1 MNQSF
6 KKIGITQRVVLD
18 SKTGERRDILDQA
31 WYEVA
36 RRLGVMLIPIPNALE
51 QQELQHFL
59 ESVPMDAFI
68 FSGGNN
74 IDQDQ
79 QGSDPHEALIVH
91 DYAWD
96 RDCTEALI
104 FEYVQHQNKPLFG
117 VCRGLQFINHQ
128 MGGRLSPVDRT
139 THVAREHEIEVLDDQ
154 WQRYF
159 GITANV
165 NSYHDW
171 GIRKEDLGKGLQ
183 PTCSFQ
189 DTVEAYVSTD
199 KQIAAVMWHPE
210 RNEKVREEDLAL
222 MKDFLNLD

>member
-1 MNQSF
+1 M
-6 KKIGITQRVVLD
+6 KKVGITQRVVLD
-18 SKTGERRDILDQA
+18 QKTGERRDILDQA

-36 RRLGVMLIPIPNALE
+36 RKLNVMLIPIPNALE
-51 QQELQHFL
+51 QQELQYFL
-59 ESVPMDAFI
+59 ESVPMDAFV

-79 QGSDPHEALIVH
+79 QGSDPDEALIEH
-91 DYAWD
+91 DYAYD
-96 RDCTEALI
+96 RDRTEAFILD
-104 FEYVQHQNKPLFG
+104 YVQQQYKPLFG
-117 VCRGLQFINHQ
+117 VCRGLQFINYQ
-128 MGGRLSPVDRT
+128 MGGRLSPVDPGK
-139 THVAREHEIEVLDDQ
+139 HVAREHEIEVLDDQ

-189 DTVEAYVSTD
+189 DTVEAYVSAD
-199 KQIAAVMWHPE
+199 KQIASVMWHPE